1 MAIIDLQ
8 FFQVVVAR
16 YIFDCIHAQC
26 RLPVNNYSVGGKS
39 FIRKYTGRLKLHPVD
54 NHGHVRVANALIV
67 IVPTQS
73 ASHTPMNKAITAPPA
88 PSDIRFVDLRAKLRA
103 SNNNHNSLP
112 TPPQSRNVSF
122 NITHGPLSDG
132 NDVRGKRGRSDATQ
146 LYGFLLKFTFLL
158 INDGAFSDAMLKRAR
173 QN

>member
-1 MAIIDLQ
+1 MLIIDLQ

-39 FIRKYTGRLKLHPVD
+39 FLRKYSGRLKLHPVD
-54 NHGHVRVANALIV
+54 DHGHVRVANALI
-67 IVPTQS
+67 IIAPTQS
-73 ASHTPMNKAITAPPA
+73 ALHTPMNKAIAAPPA

-122 NITHGPLSDG
+122 NITQGPSGDG

-146 LYGFLLKFTFLL
+146 LYGFSLKFMFLL
-158 INDGAFSDAMLKRAR
+158 INDSALSDAMVKRAR
-173 QN
+173 QI